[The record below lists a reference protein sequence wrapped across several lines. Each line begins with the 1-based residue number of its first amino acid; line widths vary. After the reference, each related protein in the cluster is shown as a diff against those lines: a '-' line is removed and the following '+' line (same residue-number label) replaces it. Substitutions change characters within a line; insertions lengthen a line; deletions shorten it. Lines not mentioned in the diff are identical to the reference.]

1 MSSDDCIKKEK
12 VYNTEEF
19 DEFLDRCDKRMK
31 KYFEI
36 EKKNIEMG
44 RKYLKLKKKYDKLMS
59 DFDDF
64 FKFYVKKVDKE
75 REKLY
80 NIKYDRLFS
89 IKQNGIINNQPSQLV
104 KEDEMCSTSYNT
116 GGRSNSGE
124 WVSFDFDDSVE
135 NLQKFIERGV
145 GLGGF
150 NFGYHRLEYNK
161 VIDLFLEFHS
171 DEKLIGCYSF
181 NTGFN
186 EGSMNHVLFYT
197 NYGNILYLY
206 SERVEARVW
215 NYKAFVEKL
224 DFKIPPVFINLI
236 NTVVLNSGVFDSGK
250 YENTEQKR
258 EGKPTMSFNSLVNFL
273 KQIKYI
279 TEN

>member
-1 MSSDDCIKKEK
+1 MSDCIKKEK

-36 EKKNIEMG
+36 EKKNIEME
-44 RKYLKLKKKYDKLMS
+44 RKYLKLKKKYDKLMT

-135 NLQKFIERGV
+135 NLQKFIEGGV

-161 VIDLFLEFHS
+161 PGTISKTQTKVNMGCPFDCGLCPDHDQHTCIGLIEVTNACDLCCPTCYASSTKGGKFLELKEI
-171 DEKLIGCYSF
+171 EKMMDFLQDSEH
-181 NTGFN
+181 NN
-186 EGSMNHVLFYT
+186 AE
-197 NYGNILYLY
+197 ILQIK
-206 SERVEARVW
+206 ARVITG
-215 NYKAFVEKL
+215 A
-224 DFKIPPVFINLI
+224 
-236 NTVVLNSGVFDSGK
+236 VV
-250 YENTEQKR
+250 
-258 EGKPTMSFNSLVNFL
+258 
-273 KQIKYI
+273 
-279 TEN
+279 

>member
-44 RKYLKLKKKYDKLMS
+44 RKYLKLKKKYDKLMA

-89 IKQNGIINNQPSQLV
+89 IKQNGVTQLV
-104 KEDEMCSTSYNT
+104 KEGEPCSTTYIANCV
-116 GGRSNSGE
+116 G
-124 WVSFDFDDSVE
+124 VLFDINDDVKSIK
-135 NLQKFIERGV
+135 KFIDSCP
-145 GLGGF
+145 F
-150 NFGYHRLEYNK
+150 NFGYHMLEYNK

-206 SERVEARVW
+206 SERVEPRVW